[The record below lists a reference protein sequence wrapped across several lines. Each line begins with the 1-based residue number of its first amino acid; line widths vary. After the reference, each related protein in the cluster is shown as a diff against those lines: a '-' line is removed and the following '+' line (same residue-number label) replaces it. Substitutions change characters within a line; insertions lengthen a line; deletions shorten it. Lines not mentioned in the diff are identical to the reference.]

1 MNDFNLF
8 IQQWDLHPEGEPIMT
23 NTSKLLPVRYKQQ
36 PAMLKIALIEEEQRG
51 GELMIWWHGQGAA
64 RILAHEKN
72 AFLMERA
79 VGSKSLRDVVA
90 QGEDNEASRIAC
102 GVVQQLHAAG
112 NTTPPPKLMPLSTW
126 FSSLEAAAAREG
138 GVLIHALAAAQ
149 DLLSK
154 PQENAILHG
163 DIHHGN
169 ILDFGQRGWLAIDPK
184 GLLGERGFDYA
195 NLFCNPDYQTATT
208 QGRLQN
214 QVNTIAKAAQLERSR
229 LLKWILAYAGLSAA
243 WHLEDDS
250 SPELAL
256 NVAEIAFSALGSYL

>member
-8 IQQWDLHPEGEPIMT
+8 IQLWDLYPEGEPLL
-23 NTSKLLPVRYKQQ
+23 TSTSQLLPVRYKQQ

-51 GELMIWWHGQGAA
+51 GELMVWWHGQGAA

-79 VGSKSLRDVVA
+79 VGSKSLRDLVA
-90 QGEDNEASRIAC
+90 QGQDNEASRIAC
-102 GVVQQLHAAG
+102 GVVQQLHTAR
-112 NTTPPPKLMPLSTW
+112 NPSVSLPTLIPLSTW
-126 FSSLEAAAAREG
+126 FHSLEQAAAHTGGILIRSLAAAR
-138 GVLIHALAAAQ
+138 
-149 DLLSK
+149 DLLS
-154 PQENAILHG
+154 NSLDHVVLHG

-169 ILDFGQRGWLAIDPK
+169 ILDFDQRGWLAIDPK

-195 NLFCNPDYQTATT
+195 NLFCNPDYQTVTT
-208 QGRLQN
+208 QGRLQK
-214 QVNTIAKAAQLERSR
+214 QVTIIAEAAQLERRR

-243 WHLEDDS
+243 WHLEDGS

-256 NVAEIAFSALGSYL
+256 HVAEIASSTLGS